1 MREHIYIFDKWKKDP
16 RLNELL
22 KKEILSLKKDSDI
35 EDRFYKKMEFGTA
48 GIRGLLG
55 VGINRMN
62 LHTVGEVTQAL
73 SLKIKRDKK
82 EEQGVVIGY
91 DTRNMSKEFAEAAS
105 SILSRNGIKVHLFKT
120 ICTTPLLSYSVRELN
135 AEYGIMIT
143 ASHNPKEY
151 NGYKVYG
158 ADGTQIDRSVAKE
171 ISDLQNTITDIFSI
185 DVSLD
190 LKKVLYVESSLID
203 SYMNKALNV
212 SFNENIDKEIS
223 IVYTPLH
230 GTGYEPMR
238 KAFESKGY
246 KNVFY
251 VEEQKMPDSN
261 FTTVHSPNP
270 EEETAFEYAIKTG
283 LTYNA
288 DILLATDPD
297 SDRVGAMVKHDGNY
311 RFLSGNMIG
320 TIMVNY
326 ILEQLFVENKMP
338 KNPKIV
344 KTIVTSNIV
353 DKIAEKYGVE
363 VFDVHVGFKNIYS
376 LVNEWES
383 QGDYGYIIGYE
394 ESLGFGIGAEI
405 ARDKDAITASLV
417 LSEMAAYYKKFGK
430 SLIDVY
436 REIEE
441 LYGFQSESLKS
452 ITLPGKNGKEK
463 MDSII
468 KDIRAGLSELGDL
481 KVTKSKDYLEEGK
494 DVLKFILE
502 DNSWFVVRPSG
513 TEPKLKLYFYSSG
526 ERKDESEAKV
536 KKMEESFMKIIK
548 WLKVNSS

>member
-548 WLKVNSS
+548 

>member
-22 KKEILSLKKDSDI
+22 KEEILSLKKDSDI

-158 ADGTQIDRSVAKE
+158 ADGTQIDSSTAKE

-190 LKKVLYVESSLID
+190 LKKVLYVESQLID
-203 SYMNKALNV
+203 SYMDKALNI

-246 KNVFY
+246 RNVFY

-320 TIMVNY
+320 TLMVNY

-338 KNPKIV
+338 ENPKIV

-353 DKIAEKYGVE
+353 DKIAEKYGAE

-383 QGDYGYIIGYE
+383 QGDYGYILGYE
-394 ESLGFGIGAEI
+394 ESLGFGIGSKI
-405 ARDKDAITASLV
+405 ARDKDAITACLV
-417 LSEMAAYYKKFGK
+417 ISEMAAYYKKYGK

-468 KDIRAGLSELGDL
+468 KDIRTGFSELGDL
-481 KVTKSKDYLEEGK
+481 KVIKSKDYIEEGK
-494 DVLKFILE
+494 NVLKFILE

-526 ERKDESEAKV
+526 ARKDESEAKV
-536 KKMEESFMKIIK
+536 KKMEESFIKIIK
-548 WLKVNSS
+548 

>member
-22 KKEILSLKKDSDI
+22 KEEILSLKKDSDI

-383 QGDYGYIIGYE
+383 QGDYGYILGYE

-481 KVTKSKDYLEEGK
+481 KVIKSKDYIEEGK

-526 ERKDESEAKV
+526 ARKDESEAKV
-536 KKMEESFMKIIK
+536 KEMEESFMKIIE
-548 WLKVNSS
+548 S